1 MKNILTQF
9 FRIVIG
15 ALFVFS
21 GFVKLI
27 DPLGSAYKFE
37 EYFSADVLN
46 LEFLI
51 PYSLYLSIFLILAE
65 ITLGAMLLFGYK
77 AKFTVWSLFIL
88 MLLFLFLTWYSA
100 YFDKVKDCGCFGDF
114 IKLTSWETFY
124 KNVAFT
130 PMILWLIYDYHNI
143 RPIYSMKFSR
153 FLTVLSFIGFSFIT
167 YYVLHHLP
175 IIDFRAFAIGK
186 NIPEQ
191 MIYPEGAKEDVFEEE
206 WIYNINGE
214 DKIFTTEDKPWDIKG
229 AVFVDRKT
237 KLIEKGYEPPIH
249 DFTMENAYGV
259 DLTKQLMNEEKLM
272 LIISPSLDKSDIY
285 GFENIKIITDKA
297 LDNGYIVFIMTASSR
312 EQFND
317 IKEEFNLDFD
327 MLSCDETTLKT
338 MIRSNPGIM
347 TINKGT
353 VEGKWSYNDWE
364 KVKIKEGMGR
374 RTTTINFE
382 LKKQLEDIFEN
393 DQKYRLIMD
402 AETPRKRD
410 SLMVIYGV
418 PKDSIG
424 TDFFTKQQQ
433 LDAENMQKIDQI
445 IAQYGYP
452 GKSLVGEINKDVAWS
467 VIMHSKSVAK
477 YIDLIKEAAE
487 KNEMS
492 YPKAAEMEDLYLM
505 LNGLPQKYGTQTA
518 YINEKVTFWPI
529 EDVEYVN
536 TRRKEADFGLT
547 IQQYAKELFGKSYIF
562 EPITMEDVKRDP
574 AYYDRVVAAELNNTQ
589 KATDTLEANQ
599 ETKQQTDNNTEAKIK
614 EVVEVVEDTLTKTS
628 KKTKTVKDTIE

>member
-1 MKNILTQF
+1 MKNILTQL

-65 ITLGAMLLFGYK
+65 ITLGVMLLFGYK
-77 AKFTVWSLFIL
+77 AKFTVWSLLLLI
-88 MLLFLFLTWYSA
+88 LLFLFLTWYSA

-114 IKLTSWETFY
+114 IKLTSWQTFY
-124 KNVAFT
+124 KNVLFT
-130 PMILWLIYDYHNI
+130 PMILWLVYDYNNI

-153 FLTVLSFIGFSFIT
+153 FLTILSFISFVFIT

-175 IIDFRAFAIGK
+175 IIDFRAFALGK

-206 WIYNINGE
+206 WIYKIDGE
-214 DKIFTTEDKPWDIKG
+214 DKTFTTEEKPWDIKG

-249 DFTMENAYGV
+249 DFTMENADGV
-259 DLTKQLMNEEKLM
+259 DLTKQLMTEEKLM
-272 LIISPSLDKSDIY
+272 LIISPSLDKADIY
-285 GFENIKIITDKA
+285 GFENIKKITDRA
-297 LDNGYIVFIMTASSR
+297 LDNGYMTYLMTSSSR

-317 IKEEFNLDFD
+317 IKTEFDLDFD

-347 TINKGT
+347 TINKGV

-364 KVKIKEGMGR
+364 NVKIKEGMGR
-374 RTTTINFE
+374 RTTTINFD

-402 AETPRKRD
+402 AKTPRKRD
-410 SLMVIYGV
+410 SLMVVFGV
-418 PKDSIG
+418 PKDSVG
-424 TDFFTKQQQ
+424 TDFFAKQQQ
-433 LDAENMQKIDQI
+433 LDQENLVRIEQI

-518 YINEKVTFWPI
+518 YINDTVTFWPI

-547 IQQYAKELFGKSYIF
+547 VQQYAKELFGKSYIF

-574 AYYDRVVAAELNNTQ
+574 TYYDRIITAENNEQ
-589 KATDTLEANQ
+589 K
-599 ETKQQTDNNTEAKIK
+599 TKKQTDNNTEVKTK
-614 EVVEVVEDTLTKTS
+614 EILKDTLTKT
-628 KKTKTVKDTIE
+628 TKDTIK